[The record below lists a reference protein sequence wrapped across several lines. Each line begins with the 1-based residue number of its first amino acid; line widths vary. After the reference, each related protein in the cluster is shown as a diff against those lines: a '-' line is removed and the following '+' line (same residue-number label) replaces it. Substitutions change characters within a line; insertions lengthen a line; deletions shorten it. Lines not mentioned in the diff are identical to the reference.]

1 MPLTSA
7 EAIRKRTINNPEIK
21 TYVSEL
27 LESLDRRIQE
37 TSLSSNRVDYEVPMD
52 LHVAGL
58 KRADVQRIIYYLFAQ
73 DIIKAGYTV
82 TATFKPKTI
91 FHITWV
97 TDMDDSDAK
106 KIDQFLVKLSKGSDE
121 PVIKKA
127 NGKAA
132 KKPAKPKKDE
142 LDDFDLDLGDL
153 EGF

>member
-27 LESLDRRIQE
+27 LENLDRRIQE

-82 TATFKPKTI
+82 SATFKPKTI

-106 KIDQFLVKLSKGSDE
+106 KIDQFLVKLSKGTDE
-121 PVIKKA
+121 PVVRK
-127 NGKAA
+127 NGKMS
-132 KKPAKPKKDE
+132 KKSTKTKKDD
-142 LDDFDLDLGDL
+142 LDEFDLNIDDLD
-153 EGF
+153 GF

>member
-21 TYVSEL
+21 AYVSEL
-27 LESLDRRIQE
+27 LENLDRQIQE
-37 TSLSSNRVDYEVPMD
+37 ASLSSNRVDFEVPMD

-82 TATFKPKTI
+82 KAKFKPKTI
-91 FHITWV
+91 FHVTWV

-106 KIDQFLVKLSKGSDE
+106 KIDQFLVKLSKGPEE
-121 PVIKKA
+121 PVIKKGIKG
-127 NGKAA
+127 GKKAS
-132 KKPAKPKKDE
+132 KNKKDDIDE
-142 LDDFDLDLGDL
+142 FDLDLDDL
-153 EGF
+153 NEL

>member
-21 TYVSEL
+21 AYVSEL
-27 LESLDRRIQE
+27 LENLDRQIQE
-37 TSLSSNRVDYEVPMD
+37 ASLSSNRVDFEVPMD

-82 TATFKPKTI
+82 KAKFKPKTI
-91 FHITWV
+91 FHVTWV

-106 KIDQFLVKLSKGSDE
+106 KIDQFLVKLSKGSEE
-121 PVIKKA
+121 PVIKKGIKG
-127 NGKAA
+127 GKKAS
-132 KKPAKPKKDE
+132 KNKKDDIDE
-142 LDDFDLDLGDL
+142 FDLDLDDL
-153 EGF
+153 NEL